1 MIINKSGIVIRI
13 GVSDLRVMGR
23 ATQGVRLIT
32 FKGDDAIAS
41 IAKVEHE
48 EEEADEAE
56 TSESETDVDLNSENQ
71 ETKSEE

>member
-1 MIINKSGIVIRI
+1 
-13 GVSDLRVMGR
+13 MGR

-48 EEEADEAE
+48 DEDADEVE
-56 TSESETDVDLNSENQ
+56 TSDSENDVDLNSEDQ